1 MKTIIV
7 KLHPLLTP
15 YEEKQYQEELR
26 ESINKQ
32 RKTGVIIL
40 PNYASYEGAIDDR
53 KCDTCEIAKYTNLED
68 DDTPC
73 QNCEENDDAD

>member
-7 KLHPLLTP
+7 RLHPVLNP

-32 RKTGVIIL
+32 RKTGVIVL
-40 PNYASYEGAIDDR
+40 PNYVSYEGAVDDVNP
-53 KCDTCEIAKYTNLED
+53 CDTCVIAQTHNLED

-73 QNCEENDDAD
+73 QNCEEVDG